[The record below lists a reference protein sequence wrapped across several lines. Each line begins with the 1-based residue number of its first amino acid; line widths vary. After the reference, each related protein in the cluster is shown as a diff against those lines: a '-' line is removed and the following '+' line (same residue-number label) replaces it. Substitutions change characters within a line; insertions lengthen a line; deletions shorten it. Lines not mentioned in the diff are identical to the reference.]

1 MGGQSASQERFE
13 EFGERAEGWAAM
25 DRREFLRTT
34 AAVSAGLLA
43 GGGALSS
50 FPEVGYASAW
60 APLSFPR
67 LVLYNCSLFD
77 GIRGHLQRD
86 KMVVVEEGRIRAV
99 EPRGDLGAF
108 SHYETVDLGGRTL
121 LPGLID
127 NHVHIT
133 VPFINRV
140 TLGAI
145 RQMDR
150 QIVKN
155 FHSCVMGGVTTVRD
169 VGGFPA
175 KVIEFRAMADANE
188 IPGPRVISS
197 LSPIAAR
204 KGDDLGA
211 PGSAPYFTN
220 PIVKWFL
227 GGNYAERPTNVA
239 EIEEACD
246 RMIALG
252 AQWLK
257 SLHQDH
263 TFSYYPRPLPNHSDE
278 GYRAILAKGREAGIK
293 CALHEPLVS
302 GFKKGVDLGFHTLE
316 HTPCDGEIP
325 DVDIEKFMKQGMAI
339 MPTMVVQGDVL
350 ITDQLLELLETH
362 GEELLVP
369 ESLEQITAQVKEL
382 KALQSRDLS
391 EDEQR
396 ALHYE
401 PRYSADMFAN
411 VQANV
416 KKLVAMG
423 ADVGIGTDIG
433 NPSTQLFGR
442 YPDELRHFAALGIPN
457 ADILRRATSLN
468 ARIIERQD
476 RIGSIEK
483 GREADLIAVRGDP
496 LADLRALDR
505 VDVVMKGGIFVK
517 TEGVELG

>member
-1 MGGQSASQERFE
+1 
-13 EFGERAEGWAAM
+13 
-25 DRREFLRTT
+25 
-34 AAVSAGLLA
+34 
-43 GGGALSS
+43 
-50 FPEVGYASAW
+50 
-60 APLSFPR
+60 
-67 LVLYNCSLFD
+67 
-77 GIRGHLQRD
+77 
-86 KMVVVEEGRIRAV
+86 
-99 EPRGDLGAF
+99 
-108 SHYETVDLGGRTL
+108 
-121 LPGLID
+121 
-127 NHVHIT
+127 
-133 VPFINRV
+133 
-140 TLGAI
+140 
-145 RQMDR
+145 
-150 QIVKN
+150 
-155 FHSCVMGGVTTVRD
+155 
-169 VGGFPA
+169 
-175 KVIEFRAMADANE
+175 MADANE

-220 PIVKWFL
+220 PVIKWFL
-227 GGNYAERPTNVA
+227 GGNYAERPTRVE

-257 SLHQDH
+257 TLHQDH

-325 DVDIEKFMKQGMAI
+325 DADIEKFMKQGMAI

-468 ARIIERQD
+468 ARIIDMQE

-517 TEGVELG
+517 SEGVELG